1 MTETRMLEEP
11 DLFISLNSR
20 EGGTGTLCRE
30 GRLRHTCTS
39 TSSTRGSSVQLHD
52 IQCLPYNSQV
62 FTDPRTSLKS
72 RVLGLN
78 VGDMKARK
86 WYLVVILLLYIGLIT
101 SFCLNISL
109 LLRTYP
115 KQNDSLQ
122 QTNKPVIKSKGNLI
136 PFLPLIVS
144 IKLQLFVPFFL
155 TFSLKPSINKC

>member
-1 MTETRMLEEP
+1 MAETRMLEEP

-20 EGGTGTLCRE
+20 EGT
-30 GRLRHTCTS
+30 LRHTCTS
-39 TSSTRGSSVQLHD
+39 TSTNTRGSSVQLHD

-136 PFLPLIVS
+136 PF
-144 IKLQLFVPFFL
+144 VPPIFLSYKFLYYFSL
-155 TFSLKPSINKC
+155 TF

>member
-1 MTETRMLEEP
+1 MAETRMLEEP

-20 EGGTGTLCRE
+20 EGGSLCRE
-30 GRLRHTCTS
+30 GTLRHTCTS
-39 TSSTRGSSVQLHD
+39 TSTRGSSVQLHD

-136 PFLPLIVS
+136 PLVPPSLS
-144 IKLQLFVPFFL
+144 ITRVFVPFLL
-155 TFSLKPSINKC
+155 TF

>member
-1 MTETRMLEEP
+1 MAETRMLEEP

-20 EGGTGTLCRE
+20 EGT
-30 GRLRHTCTS
+30 LRHTCTS
-39 TSSTRGSSVQLHD
+39 TSTRGSSVQLHD

>member
-1 MTETRMLEEP
+1 MLEEP

-20 EGGTGTLCRE
+20 EGT
-30 GRLRHTCTS
+30 LRHTCTS
-39 TSSTRGSSVQLHD
+39 TSTRGSSVQLHD

-62 FTDPRTSLKS
+62 FSDPRTSIKS

-122 QTNKPVIKSKGNLI
+122 QTNKPVIKSKGNLS
-136 PFLPLIVS
+136 PFLPPILSALEQHVLLVQQTVLLCRLGS
-144 IKLQLFVPFFL
+144 MH
-155 TFSLKPSINKC
+155 PSSNLCE

>member
-1 MTETRMLEEP
+1 MAETRMLEEP

-20 EGGTGTLCRE
+20 EGT
-30 GRLRHTCTS
+30 LRHTCTS
-39 TSSTRGSSVQLHD
+39 TSTNSRGSSVQLHD